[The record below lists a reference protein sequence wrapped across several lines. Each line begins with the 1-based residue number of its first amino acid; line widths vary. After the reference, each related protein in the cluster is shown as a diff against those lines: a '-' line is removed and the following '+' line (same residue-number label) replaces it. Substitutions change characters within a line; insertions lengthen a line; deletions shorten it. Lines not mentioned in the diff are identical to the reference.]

1 MKSNAA
7 LLGVS
12 TVRGTQ
18 LLLQP
23 HGAGDAWRRLC
34 ACLSG
39 QGPRLSRPLPPP
51 VRVEFFPLVPNRVTS
66 RTEIRTLPSDV
77 PRPAG
82 DKIMALYESR
92 KSFS

>member
-23 HGAGDAWRRLC
+23 HGAGDAWRRPC
-34 ACLSG
+34 ACS
-39 QGPRLSRPLPPP
+39 SW
-51 VRVEFFPLVPNRVTS
+51 
-66 RTEIRTLPSDV
+66 
-77 PRPAG
+77 
-82 DKIMALYESR
+82 
-92 KSFS
+92 